1 MFGQPI
7 FVVGKWH
14 AATLTAPTPTS
25 RKLIQKHVADNDA
38 EAFGKVMPNKTSW
51 SSMPP
56 DQLRRRAERLK
67 VAVLRSGLRGLLEEL
82 LGIPSDT
89 MATGRH
95 L

>member
-14 AATLTAPTPTS
+14 AATATAPTPTS
-25 RKLIQKHVADNDA
+25 RNLTQRHVADNDA

-67 VAVLRSGLRGLLEEL
+67 VFVKSAK
-82 LGIPSDT
+82 
-89 MATGRH
+89 
-95 L
+95 